1 MEVETTV
8 SERARRE
15 KWRAWARAVAVS
27 CALCPWGPLL
37 LGAETSPSSAPVS
50 PSPVSPASR
59 LPWRTSSYTLMA
71 RGMSLPEVLTGFA
84 LSQEMG
90 VVIDKDVRGMVSG
103 DFQGLEPWRFL
114 ERICAMNN
122 LIWYFEGNVL
132 YVYRAGSMA
141 SALVGLKAM
150 RAAEVQRMLRELGV
164 EDSRYPLR
172 TTSGDEL
179 VAVSGPPRYVELVT
193 DLIGKADRLKA
204 ERTMTDVVVKVF
216 PVIHAWADDISL
228 DTGGDST
235 QIKGIA
241 TMLSDMMTEQ
251 RTERTTAVV
260 GQEPGEAGQ
269 GEDKAAEPSSSSA
282 PSQSAP
288 GGGSFRPVIKA
299 DSRLNV
305 VVVRDR
311 ASRMPLYESLIREL
325 DVPVELIEIQV
336 TVVDISRDDALDWE
350 LELRSSLAR
359 SHTQGAAGQAP
370 GNLSSPDALSGLG
383 LAGALIYTGKS
394 YTLEASLTA
403 LREKG
408 KARTVSRPAILT
420 LNNLQAELQDSKS
433 YHVRVV
439 GQEVAELKQVSA
451 GIDLK
456 VRPRIVGE
464 RRSARRQIWMTLEMD
479 DGGFES
485 ISVDSMPMTRN
496 STLETQAAV
505 FEGQSL
511 LLGGYLRDI
520 EEERTWGIPYLRD
533 IPWIGFLFGGVSR
546 VKQSVQRM
554 FVLTPHIIS
563 LDDPD
568 LPAAQAR
575 RLRDVEDAEEL
586 EWEADRADHE
596 RQRRVLRREEL
607 ERELERARQ
616 RQFDEQQRQRR
627 RDERNLDAERTD
639 AARSAAG
646 RDAEHQRGAQT
657 VPPPDDAAARR
668 YEAERTERQAA
679 ESRTAPTERP

>member
-1 MEVETTV
+1 
-8 SERARRE
+8 
-15 KWRAWARAVAVS
+15 
-27 CALCPWGPLL
+27 
-37 LGAETSPSSAPVS
+37 
-50 PSPVSPASR
+50 
-59 LPWRTSSYTLMA
+59 
-71 RGMSLPEVLTGFA
+71 MSLPEVLAGFA

-150 RAAEVQRMLRELGV
+150 RAADVQRMLRELGV

-216 PVIHAWADDISL
+216 PVIHAWADDITL
-228 DTGGDST
+228 DTGGDTT

-251 RTERTTAVV
+251 RAERTTAVV

-269 GEDKAAEPSSSSA
+269 GSGQDKTEVPPSSSSSSSSSA
-282 PSQSAP
+282 PD
-288 GGGSFRPVIKA
+288 GGAFRPVIKA

-359 SHTQGAAGQAP
+359 SHAQGATGQAP
-370 GNLSSPDALSGLG
+370 GNLASPDALSGLG
-383 LAGALIYTGKS
+383 LAGALIYTGGS

-420 LNNLQAELQDSKS
+420 LNNLQAELEDSKS
-433 YHVRVV
+433 YHVRIV

-464 RRSARRQIWMTLEMD
+464 RRGARRQIWMTLEME

-485 ISVDSMPMTRN
+485 ISVDAMPMTRS

-575 RLRDVEDAEEL
+575 RLRDVEGAEEL

-596 RQRRVLRREEL
+596 RRRRVLRREEL

-627 RDERNLDAERTD
+627 RDERSLDASRTDAVRSAAERDAERQ
-639 AARSAAG
+639 RSVP
-646 RDAEHQRGAQT
+646 T
-657 VPPPDDAAARR
+657 VPPPDDAAERR
-668 YEAERTERQAA
+668 YEAERAERQAA
-679 ESRTAPTERP
+679 ESLTAPPERP

>member
-1 MEVETTV
+1 
-8 SERARRE
+8 
-15 KWRAWARAVAVS
+15 
-27 CALCPWGPLL
+27 
-37 LGAETSPSSAPVS
+37 
-50 PSPVSPASR
+50 
-59 LPWRTSSYTLMA
+59 
-71 RGMSLPEVLTGFA
+71 MSLPEVLAGFA

-150 RAAEVQRMLRELGV
+150 RAADVQRMLRELGV

-228 DTGGDST
+228 DTGGDTT

-251 RTERTTAVV
+251 RAERTTAVV

-269 GEDKAAEPSSSSA
+269 GSGQDKTEVPPSSSSSSSA
-282 PSQSAP
+282 PD
-288 GGGSFRPVIKA
+288 GGAFRPVIKA

-359 SHTQGAAGQAP
+359 SHAQGAAGQAP
-370 GNLSSPDALSGLG
+370 GNLASPDALSGLG
-383 LAGALIYTGKS
+383 LAGALIYTGGS

-420 LNNLQAELQDSKS
+420 LNNLQAELEDSKS

-464 RRSARRQIWMTLEMD
+464 RGGARRQIWMTLEME

-485 ISVDSMPMTRN
+485 ISVDAIPMTRS

-575 RLRDVEDAEEL
+575 RLRDVEGAEEL
-586 EWEADRADHE
+586 EWEADRTDHE
-596 RQRRVLRREEL
+596 RRRRVLRREEL

-627 RDERNLDAERTD
+627 RDERSLDASRTDAER
-639 AARSAAG
+639 
-646 RDAEHQRGAQT
+646 DAERQRSVPT
-657 VPPPDDAAARR
+657 VPPPDDAAERR
-668 YEAERTERQAA
+668 YEAERAERQAA
-679 ESRTAPTERP
+679 ESGPSAPERP

>member
-1 MEVETTV
+1 
-8 SERARRE
+8 
-15 KWRAWARAVAVS
+15 
-27 CALCPWGPLL
+27 
-37 LGAETSPSSAPVS
+37 
-50 PSPVSPASR
+50 
-59 LPWRTSSYTLMA
+59 
-71 RGMSLPEVLTGFA
+71 MSLPEVLAGFA

-150 RAAEVQRMLRELGV
+150 RAADVQRMLRELGV

-228 DTGGDST
+228 DTGGDTT

-251 RTERTTAVV
+251 RAERTTAVV

-269 GEDKAAEPSSSSA
+269 GSGQDKTEVPPSSSSSSSSSA
-282 PSQSAP
+282 PD
-288 GGGSFRPVIKA
+288 GGAFRPVIKA

-359 SHTQGAAGQAP
+359 SHAQGAAGQAP
-370 GNLSSPDALSGLG
+370 GNLASPDALSGLG
-383 LAGALIYTGKS
+383 LAGALIYTGGS

-420 LNNLQAELQDSKS
+420 LNNLQAELEDSKS

-464 RRSARRQIWMTLEMD
+464 RGGARRQIWMTLEME

-485 ISVDSMPMTRN
+485 ISVDAMPMTRS

-575 RLRDVEDAEEL
+575 RLRDVEGAEEL
-586 EWEADRADHE
+586 EWEADRTDHE
-596 RQRRVLRREEL
+596 RRRRVLRREEL

-627 RDERNLDAERTD
+627 RDERSLDASRTDAVRSAAERDAERQ
-639 AARSAAG
+639 RSVP
-646 RDAEHQRGAQT
+646 T
-657 VPPPDDAAARR
+657 VPPPDDAAERR

-679 ESRTAPTERP
+679 ESLTAPPERP